1 MMILADKR
9 YQRTDKRSKMP
20 AWITTHLKDATLNLS
35 TLRPPCGPFVAFPSH
50 TTGSSSHPIRFR
62 TTDILENLHLPD
74 TLPPRGATA
83 FVSPL
88 NVQGAPEAP
97 ARVWAVVS

>member
-35 TLRPPCGPFVAFPSH
+35 TDMAVHVARDFLRRMAQPVDHKQAASATLLDKQALTKREALRPKG
-50 TTGSSSHPIRFR
+50 
-62 TTDILENLHLPD
+62 
-74 TLPPRGATA
+74 
-83 FVSPL
+83 
-88 NVQGAPEAP
+88 
-97 ARVWAVVS
+97 

>member
-35 TLRPPCGPFVAFPSH
+35 TDMAVHVARDFLRRAFPRH
-50 TTGSSSHPIRFR
+50 I
-62 TTDILENLHLPD
+62 D
-74 TLPPRGATA
+74 
-83 FVSPL
+83 
-88 NVQGAPEAP
+88 
-97 ARVWAVVS
+97 